1 MDNCLYIVVPCY
13 NEQEVLEITSKK
25 LKTKLNTLI
34 HTGKV
39 SDKSKILF
47 IDDGSKDKTWE
58 IISSLCQEEDIFC
71 ALSLSRNRGH
81 QNALFAGLM
90 FSKKYADLVVTIDA
104 DLQDDLDAIDSMI
117 EKYNDGCEIV
127 YGVRKS
133 RKTDSYVKR
142 FSAEGFYRLMNFMGV
157 ETIFNHADYRLM
169 SQKALEALSNFKEVN
184 LFLRGIIPMIGFK
197 NDTVEYDRAP
207 RLAGKS
213 KYPLKKMINFALDG
227 ITSLSIKPI
236 RIITTIGF
244 IVFVASIAMFIYT
257 LVRFFSGATVIG
269 WPSLISSIWAI
280 GGLTLLSIGIVGEYV
295 GKIYLETKKRP
306 KYIISKIIG
315 RYGKNE
321 K

>member
-58 IISSLCQEEDIFC
+58 IISSLCKEEDIFC

-81 QNALFAGLM
+81 QNTLFAGLM

-133 RKTDSYVKR
+133 RKTDSFFKR

-169 SQKALEALSNFKEVN
+169 SKKALEALSNFKEVN

-306 KYIISKIIG
+306 KYIISKVIG
-315 RYGKNE
+315 RYDKNE